1 MAGKNTRMQQWL
13 QYRVRV
19 TIKDGR
25 KFVGTFIAFDK
36 HMNLVLADC
45 EEFRMTL
52 GKGPEKQKVVRFTLL
67 LVTPVQEIKRTLG
80 FILLR
85 GENIISFTAEAPP
98 VAPMV
103 PYSMAGPGKATPAG
117 RGTPLGMARPAQP
130 GMPHLPPGGMPLQA
144 PMRGLVGAAPMQ
156 MAPQQGPMGTMPP
169 RPM

>member
-25 KFVGTFIAFDK
+25 KFVGIFIAFDK
-36 HMNLVLADC
+36 HMNIVLVDC
-45 EEFRMTL
+45 EEFRLTA
-52 GKGPEKQKVVRFTLL
+52 GKGPDKKKV
-67 LVTPVQEIKRTLG
+67 EIKRTLG
-80 FILLR
+80 LVLLR

-98 VAPMV
+98 SAPLV
-103 PYSMAGPGKATPAG
+103 PFGMAGPGKAVPAG
-117 RGTPLGMARPAQP
+117 RGAPIGMGQP
-130 GMPHLPPGGMPLQA
+130 GMPILPAGGMPLQA